1 MTKEILGIDLG
12 TKNTLIYS
20 FRKKS
25 IIFDESTLL
34 AISSD
39 SKKIDSIG
47 FLTEKMVD
55 KNPYSLKIYS
65 PITNGIINDVELVY
79 HFLKEA
85 LYKVDVHHI
94 SSIVFSSPS
103 SLSTVNRNSFIQV
116 AKRLGANNIYIES
129 EAKITALGLGEETYT
144 PSATLIVNCG
154 AGYSDIALLSLGDIV
169 SSSTSTFSGNL
180 INEEIRRYLL
190 IHQHLQVGEQ
200 SIEYIKKR
208 LGSLS
213 ENSDNRLVDVRGLDT
228 ITHLPTSKII
238 SSSEIRNLIKPLIE
252 DLVLKVTDV
261 LTQAKPDL
269 ISDIVSSGLYLCGGT
284 ANLFGLKESLESL
297 LSIPVKRIKDTSTII
312 SYGFENYISRLK

>member
-116 AKRLGANNIYIES
+116 AKRLGVKNIYIES

-238 SSSEIRNLIKPLIE
+238 SSSEIRNLIKPLVE

>member
-85 LYKVDVHHI
+85 LYKVDIHHI

-116 AKRLGANNIYIES
+116 AKRLGAKNIYIES

>member
-116 AKRLGANNIYIES
+116 AKRLGVKNIYIES

>member
-65 PITNGIINDVELVY
+65 SITNGIINDVELVY

-94 SSIVFSSPS
+94 RSIVFSSPS

-116 AKRLGANNIYIES
+116 AKRLGVKNIYIES

>member
-116 AKRLGANNIYIES
+116 AKRLNEKNIYIES

-208 LGSLS
+208 LGSFS

>member
-103 SLSTVNRNSFIQV
+103 SASMQRSFSRRSRV
-116 AKRLGANNIYIES
+116 SGYIS
-129 EAKITALGLGEETYT
+129 
-144 PSATLIVNCG
+144 PSAFPFL
-154 AGYSDIALLSLGDIV
+154 
-169 SSSTSTFSGNL
+169 
-180 INEEIRRYLL
+180 
-190 IHQHLQVGEQ
+190 
-200 SIEYIKKR
+200 
-208 LGSLS
+208 
-213 ENSDNRLVDVRGLDT
+213 
-228 ITHLPTSKII
+228 
-238 SSSEIRNLIKPLIE
+238 
-252 DLVLKVTDV
+252 
-261 LTQAKPDL
+261 
-269 ISDIVSSGLYLCGGT
+269 
-284 ANLFGLKESLESL
+284 
-297 LSIPVKRIKDTSTII
+297 
-312 SYGFENYISRLK
+312 